1 MRTVVAL
8 KELFSAEGRRDPYPF
23 YADLHRQGQVAP
35 LDPAVDRYSVVVHGW
50 EAVERVMREPAF
62 RIIDAAYLDQLERRA
77 EPLWRRRLS
86 LRVLKQ
92 SVFFLNPP
100 DHARMRRP
108 LAQAFSARRVAQL
121 EPAIVRHI
129 ERRLDLIEELGAG
142 GKPVDFMATFAYP
155 LPSDVIGE
163 LVGVPEEDRA
173 WFPSQSEPFSLVLEP
188 GPQQWRYLQAGDKA
202 AAELTAYF
210 ERLIAARRAA
220 PRDDM
225 ASALV
230 QAQASGAA
238 DFSDAELVNNLVGL
252 YNAGF
257 LTSVHSLGNG
267 LVLLLDRPD
276 ARAELLERPELAPAY
291 VEETLRFNTPVQFSV
306 RWAPEDTEIMGVPV
320 PAGSEAL
327 VLLGAANRDPRRF
340 RDPDVFDPNRPDVA
354 TMTFAV
360 GPHYCLGAAL
370 SRLELQLALP
380 MLLRRF
386 PKLAL
391 ADRPRT
397 LDLLTFHGYK
407 EIAVTIA

>member
-1 MRTVVAL
+1 MQTVVAL
-8 KELFSAEGRRDPYPF
+8 KDLFSAEGRRDPYPF
-23 YADLHRQGQVAP
+23 YADLHRQGQAAP

-50 EAVERVMREPAF
+50 EAVERVMRDPSF
-62 RIIDAAYLDQLERRA
+62 RILDAAYLDQLERRA

-86 LRVLKQ
+86 LWVLKQ

-100 DHARMRRP
+100 DHMRVRRP

-129 ERRLDLIEELGAG
+129 ERRLDRLEELGAG
-142 GKPVDFMATFAYP
+142 GRPVDFMATLAYP

-173 WFPSQSEPFSLVLEP
+173 WFPARSEPFSLVLEP
-188 GPQQWRYLQAGDKA
+188 GPQNWRYLQAGNAA
-202 AAELTAYF
+202 AAELSAYF
-210 ERLIAARRAA
+210 TDLIAARRAA
-220 PRDDM
+220 PRDDLT
-225 ASALV
+225 SALL

-238 DFSDAELVNNLVGL
+238 EFSDAELVVNLIGL

-257 LTSVHSLGNG
+257 LTSVHSIGNG
-267 LVLLLDRPD
+267 LTLLLDRPE
-276 ARAELLERPELAPAY
+276 ARAELLARPELSAAY
-291 VEETLRFNTPVQFSV
+291 VEEILRFKTPLQFTV
-306 RWAPEDTEIMGVPV
+306 RWASEDTEIMGVPV
-320 PAGSEAL
+320 PAGTEAL

-340 RDPDVFDPNRPDVA
+340 PDPDVFDPSRPDNH
-354 TMTFAV
+354 TMSFAV

-391 ADRPRT
+391 AGPPRT

-407 EIAVTIA
+407 EIAVTIS